1 LAQDKTLELEKK
13 FLAYVL
19 SDNDYIGESIARMDK
34 SYFKHINNI
43 YRMIVGYYDKYKMPI
58 TDDRIDAKLNNI
70 KNLTEDEQIK
80 IKTIVSDSRDLPIH
94 DMGEFKSI
102 EDDIITQYK
111 RRKLVKIADKVV
123 GNNPNNCSE
132 EELKQLQDTIQQLLV
147 DINSTDYDVEKEGT
161 VEEDADERLNDYTR
175 IKEHPEEI
183 NLIKTGFKHIDEAI
197 IGWGYGSEN
206 IVCGRKGD
214 GKSTMLLNLGYYLWK
229 QNKNIL
235 FYSLE
240 IDKKQ
245 YERRWDAR
253 AALVSSKGLKSGQL
267 SEEEEKTYKEYINN
281 LKNHKDMFGK
291 PVGSVYIVD
300 CPSNVTPSFVSAKTE
315 EIEKKTG
322 IVYDVVIVDYMGI
335 MNANMPT
342 GVIRDDLGSIAL
354 DLKRFAR
361 EQKKVLFT
369 AVQMNRSGKKDLEQ
383 KNGHADT
390 DAIAGSDQ
398 IADHADNVFVI
409 RSLDSDTALVE
420 SSKTR
425 DGSSF
430 SFHIQKKYDK
440 MQMIEIDD
448 SEWDNL

>member
-1 LAQDKTLELEKK
+1 VEDNKTLELEKK

-19 SDNDYIGESIARMDK
+19 SDNEYIGESIARMDK
-34 SYFKHINNI
+34 TYFKYINNI
-43 YRMIVGYYDKYKMPI
+43 YRMIIGYYDTYKKPI
-58 TDDRIDAKLNNI
+58 TEDAINTKLSSM
-70 KNLTEDEQIK
+70 KKLSEDERIK
-80 IKTIVSDSRDLPIH
+80 IKTLIAESKDYQISDI
-94 DMGEFKSI
+94 GEFKFL
-102 EDDIITQYK
+102 EDEIIGQYK
-111 RRKLVKIADKVV
+111 RRKFIKIADKVI
-123 GNNPNNCSE
+123 GNNPNELSDD
-132 EELKQLQDTIQQLLV
+132 ELKDLNHTVQQLLV
-147 DINSTDYDVEKEGT
+147 DINSTDYDIEKEGT
-161 VEEDADERLNDYTR
+161 VEDDADERLKDYLH
-175 IKEHPEEI
+175 IKEHPEDI
-183 NLIKTGFKHIDEAI
+183 KLVKTGFKHIDEAI
-197 IGWGYGSEN
+197 VGWGYGSEN

-229 QNKNIL
+229 QNKNVL

-267 SEEEEKTYKEYINN
+267 NEQEEQTYKEYIQN
-281 LKNHKDMFGK
+281 LKNHKDMFNNT
-291 PVGSVYIVD
+291 VGSVYIVD

-315 EIEKKTG
+315 EIEKKAG
-322 IVYDVVIVDYMGI
+322 VVYDVVIVDYMGI
-335 MNANMPT
+335 MNPNNPT
-342 GVIRDDLGSIAL
+342 GVIRDDLGAIAL

-361 EQKKVLFT
+361 EQNKILFT

-390 DAIAGSDQ
+390 DAIANSDA
-398 IADHADNVFVI
+398 IADHADNVFIV

-420 SSKTR
+420 SAKTR

-440 MQMIEIDD
+440 MQMVEIDD
-448 SEWDNL
+448 SEWENL